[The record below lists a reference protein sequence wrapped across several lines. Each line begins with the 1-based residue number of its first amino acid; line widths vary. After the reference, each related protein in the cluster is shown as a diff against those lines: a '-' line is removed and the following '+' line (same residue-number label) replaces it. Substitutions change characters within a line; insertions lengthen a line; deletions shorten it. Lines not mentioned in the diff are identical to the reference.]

1 MGGCA
6 GCDKVVSV
14 LSAGRRLCVVSVPA
28 VDPWKVRSKCRGA
41 PRGPGTPLCLEVGS
55 VVRMERA
62 QGQDSLNLFVTG
74 REDKGE
80 SPTSPSHDANHQS
93 QYASPD
99 WILSRA
105 GAADSRLTK
114 IYFSSLRVSSNLQ
127 KKYPAFACRVAR
139 SIKKF
144 RQRQQLGRAFASLL
158 AAADTLHKSRRA
170 VRTHPQYA
178 DINVKLPFV

>member
-1 MGGCA
+1 M
-6 GCDKVVSV
+6 
-14 LSAGRRLCVVSVPA
+14 RLVR
-28 VDPWKVRSKCRGA
+28 WFGWKERKVRN
-41 PRGPGTPLCLEVGS
+41 
-55 VVRMERA
+55 
-62 QGQDSLNLFVTG
+62 SLNLFVTG

-93 QYASPD
+93 YASPD

-105 GAADSRLTK
+105 VAADSRLTK

-178 DINVKLPFV
+178 DITVKLPFVYHSANCLLRVFGHY